1 MPLVSVVMPVYNT
14 EMYVAEAIE
23 SILSQTFADFELIVV
38 DDGSEDSSLEII
50 RQNAARDCRIRLIE
64 LAENAGPCI
73 AWNAG
78 FNAATGE
85 LYAMMDSDDVSLP
98 ERLRK
103 QVNLLRANPE
113 IGVVGVH
120 CRVVDERLRPRYDRQ
135 PPERHGLIVLNHYVG
150 EQSAPFTPATLMMR
164 RRLVLDAGGYDES
177 LVYSADCDLITRM
190 LGRTMFA
197 NIPEFLYLHRRRP
210 GQRTTHDN
218 PRRDQDIV
226 LVRQRALERIWGEA
240 PLDTIDR
247 LARFK
252 PWSQLTWRERRA
264 AKRDILRLIDGFIAA
279 GWVEPGDRSLLIAAM
294 HRKLESVSPRLWQ
307 MLCHWRR
314 HRFGDKTSEAQSM

>member
-14 EMYVAEAIE
+14 ELYVAEAIE
-23 SILSQTFADFELIVV
+23 SILSQTFTDFELIIV
-38 DDGSEDSSLEII
+38 DDGSEDGSLEII
-50 RQNAARDCRIRLIE
+50 RQFAARDRRIRLIA

-73 AWNAG
+73 AWSAG
-78 FNAATGE
+78 FNAAAGE
-85 LYAMMDSDDVSLP
+85 LYATMDSDDVSLP

-113 IGVVGVH
+113 IGVAGVH
-120 CRVVDERLRPRYDRQ
+120 CRVVDERLRPKYERQ
-135 PPERHGLIVLNHYVG
+135 PPERHAMIVLNHYVG
-150 EQSAPFTPATLMMR
+150 LQSAPFVHASLMMR
-164 RRLVLDAGGYDES
+164 RSLALEAGGYDTS
-177 LVYSADCDLITRM
+177 INYSPDCDLITRM

-240 PLDTIDR
+240 PLDSIDR
-247 LARFK
+247 LARLK
-252 PWSQLTWRERRA
+252 PWSKLSWGERRA
-264 AKRDILRLIDGFIAA
+264 AKRDILRLIDAFIAA
-279 GWVEPGDRSLLIAAM
+279 GWVEPGDRPMLIAAM
-294 HRKLESVSPRLWQ
+294 DRKLENVSPRLWQ
-307 MLCHWRR
+307 KFCYWRR
-314 HRFGDKTSEAQSM
+314 HRFGDKMSEAQSM